1 MLLFSTY
8 VRENEYDNEMCNY
21 CLQYG
26 ASPQYK
32 SSKCTCSS
40 EDSVVDFKMY
50 EKLLPTVVVTELHY
64 FYDPYTRYVYV
75 LNQAYVVLRVY
86 DLDELESK
94 HEDDLNG
101 FDYMLQS
108 NVYKSPLL
116 TLVYTCCT
124 HQKGNY
130 TLTRFLK
137 PFETAVSECVEWLES
152 SFTAEEVS
160 RQLVVLFSVV
170 NNDSWYEHKLLCSHP
185 VARDV
190 WRNLESLM

>member
-8 VRENEYDNEMCNY
+8 VRENEYGNEVCDY
-21 CLQYG
+21 CLNYG
-26 ASPQYK
+26 SSPQYK

-40 EDSVVDFKMY
+40 NDSLADFKLY
-50 EKLLPTVVVTELHY
+50 EKLLPSVVVNELHY

-94 HEDDLNG
+94 HEDDLSG
-101 FDYMLQS
+101 FDYVLQS
-108 NVYKSPLL
+108 NLYKSPLL
-116 TLVYTCCT
+116 TLVYVCCT

-137 PFETAVSECVEWLES
+137 PFEQTVSECVEWLES
-152 SFTAEEVS
+152 SFTAEEVQ

-170 NNDSWYEHKLLCSHP
+170 NNDSWYEHELLCSYT
-185 VARDV
+185 VARNV
-190 WRNLESLM
+190 WKDLESLM